1 MKVAVGSDHRG
12 YQAKE
17 VVKSIVG
24 QLGHEIVDMGTDSNH
39 PVDYPDVAYRVAM
52 AVSKGD
58 VDRAVLI
65 CATGIG
71 MSISANKVPGV
82 RAALCHDEFTAGVS
96 RGHNDSNILCVSAD
110 QCGEGVLRRMVET
123 WITMEFSGGRHER
136 RVRKIEAIE
145 QGRDPQDIKPNAPV

>member
-1 MKVAVGSDHRG
+1 
-12 YQAKE
+12 
-17 VVKSIVG
+17 
-24 QLGHEIVDMGTDSNH
+24 
-39 PVDYPDVAYRVAM
+39 
-52 AVSKGD
+52 
-58 VDRAVLI
+58 
-65 CATGIG
+65 

-123 WITMEFSGGRHER
+123 WITTEFGGGRHDR

-145 QGRDPQDIKPNAPV
+145 QGKDPRDIKPSAAV

>member
-24 QLGHEIVDMGTDSNH
+24 QLGHEIVDMGTDTSH
-39 PVDYPDVAYRVAM
+39 PVDYPDVAYRVAL

-71 MSISANKVPGV
+71 MSIAANKVPGV
-82 RAALCHDEFTAGVS
+82 RAALCHDDFTAGVS

-123 WITMEFSGGRHER
+123 WVTMEFGGGRHER

-145 QGRDPQDIKPNAPV
+145 QGKDPQDIKPNTPV

>member
-12 YQAKE
+12 YQAKD
-17 VVKSIVG
+17 VVKSIVS
-24 QLGHEIVDMGTDSNH
+24 QLGHELVDMGTDTHN
-39 PVDYPDVAYRVAM
+39 PVDYPDIAYRVAK
-52 AVSKGD
+52 AVASGE

-123 WITMEFSGGRHER
+123 WMTMEFGGGRHER

-145 QGRDPQDIKPNAPV
+145 KGQDPQDLKPGIPG